1 MSSMYIKPDFT
12 GMFLRQIFEKDHR
25 AIYGMLRRLDG
36 RKFRQKQKACGV
48 GGSML
53 FSVAELVLPN
63 GGQAST
69 LRDIQAGSL
78 R

>member
-1 MSSMYIKPDFT
+1 
-12 GMFLRQIFEKDHR
+12 
-25 AIYGMLRRLDG
+25 MLQRLIG
-36 RKFRQKQKACGV
+36 TKFRQKQKACGA

-69 LRDIQAGSL
+69 LGDIQAGSL